1 MSKKIFCVTSSHS
14 VGATFLDWSIH
25 YLNNQDKFFNTEL
38 GSIELVS
45 NPLTKINAHG
55 HLKNFTHGLDHSKK
69 AVQLFNK
76 ENDGI
81 FSFYPGWVT
90 TNACAAD
97 LNIPIESIGKEGN
110 FAKILNYKNDDYA
123 NIWDMCDEN
132 NIRLIYMKLTDD
144 PLYLLS
150 VRTLARKILTPELT
164 YQSVDEIIKENI
176 EIFFKNSADQF
187 FTNNNA
193 NLWPIWDLREFLSI
207 NIRPFEI
214 SNLDKKVNFNKS
226 HLYLNAREWWLNGNQ
241 TIGDVMEYLEL
252 TINRDRLSK
261 WNDIYITWQQIQIQ
275 ILKFQWNF
283 DHICDSIVN
292 NKFYSLKEYNLTLLQ
307 EAAIQHVML
316 YKYGLNFKIYG
327 LEKFPEN
334 TQDLHALL
342 EPNVNHNIQDIY
354 NCLK

>member
-1 MSKKIFCVTSSHS
+1 M
-14 VGATFLDWSIH
+14 
-25 YLNNQDKFFNTEL
+25 
-38 GSIELVS
+38 
-45 NPLTKINAHG
+45 
-55 HLKNFTHGLDHSKK
+55 
-69 AVQLFNK
+69 
-76 ENDGI
+76 
-81 FSFYPGWVT
+81 
-90 TNACAAD
+90 
-97 LNIPIESIGKEGN
+97 ESLAEEEN
-110 FAKILNYKNDDYA
+110 FAKIFNYINADYA
-123 NIWDMCDEN
+123 NIWDMCDAN
-132 NIRLIYMKLTDD
+132 NIRLIYMQLTDD

-150 VRTLARKILTPELT
+150 DRARSNKILTPELT
-164 YQSVDEIIKENI
+164 YQSADEIIKENI
-176 EIFFKNSADQF
+176 EIFFKNNVDQF

-193 NLWPIWDLREFLSI
+193 NSWPIWDLREFLSL

-214 SNLDKKVNFNKS
+214 FNIDKKVNFNKS
-226 HLYLNAREWWLNGNQ
+226 HLYLNAKEWWLNGNQ

-252 TINRDRLSK
+252 TINRNRLSK

-342 EPNVNHNIQDIY
+342 EPNVNHNIQNIY
-354 NCLK
+354 NCLQ